1 MDTLKRALAPITNEA
16 WKQIEETAA
25 HVLKTSLSARKFVDV
40 DGPKGWAY
48 AAVPLGRLHMPDKQG
63 AEGGIDYGTRMVQPL
78 VEARVLFEL
87 DIWEIDNA
95 SRGAQDINLDSMEE
109 AARKIAL
116 FEERAIYEG
125 FESGQIRG
133 LMKSSEHEA
142 ISFSGDVQGI
152 VDVVS
157 RGITK
162 LAQAG
167 INGPYRLVAGN
178 QLWSEIASHS
188 EGYPLRKHLGRLL
201 EGEVILNPLLND
213 TLLVSIRGGDMLLTL
228 GSDLAIGFN
237 WADAKKVHLFF
248 TESFTFQS
256 IEPKAYIPI
265 TWQAGQ

>member
-1 MDTLKRALAPITNEA
+1 MDILKRALAPITDEA
-16 WKQIEETAA
+16 WQQIEETAA
-25 HVLKTSLSARKFVDV
+25 HVLKTSLSGRKFVDV
-40 DGPKGWAY
+40 DGPKGWEY
-48 AAVPLGRLHMPDKQG
+48 AAVPLGRLYMPDNQG
-63 AEGGIDYGTRMVQPL
+63 KEGGVDYGTRMVQPL

-95 SRGAQDINLDSMEE
+95 SRGALDINLDSMEE

-133 LMKSSEHEA
+133 LMKSSKHEK
-142 ISFSGDVQGI
+142 ITFPGDVRNI
-152 VDVVS
+152 LAAVS
-157 RGITK
+157 GGITR

-178 QLWSEIASHS
+178 QLWSEIASHA
-188 EGYPLRKHLGRLL
+188 ECYPLRKHLERML
-201 EGEVILNPLLND
+201 ESEVILNPLLNH
-213 TLLVSIRGGDMLLTL
+213 TLLVSIRGGDMRLTL

-248 TESFTFQS
+248 TESFTFQI

-265 TWQAGQ
+265 TRQA